1 MNWCLCLLLLSGV
14 LTVCGAPGRGQNE
27 TSEARMT
34 HLDLLRRLTSLRGA
48 DIRKNLRSLRELAMQ
63 HGLIRASDVNRT
75 SVVASREE
83 QSAEMEESSQE
94 TASEPGQDLTATV
107 EGRKKGGGG
116 GGGTNNIVVAGGG
129 GGLGGG
135 HDDISISIEDGGNK
149 KGKGGKKGK
158 KGKKHRRRKRKGWKK
173 HMKKAVPIGVGILA
187 LKALLLHF
195 LLKKLVMATA
205 LSLLLSKKSLLV
217 SSLIAL
223 KLLLQHPHTTDKSE
237 SSKLEVVHIPIRKET
252 GFHKKH
258 QQQKYAAG
266 KLKQLAPPAAPASTA
281 KPSIA
286 FEQFEQFVGADSHP
300 IQHAHQQMADFGGK
314 YIPLGYET
322 NHFHFD
328 ATPASFNG
336 ALAGGAQNV
345 EQFFD
350 DDTDDLQFDRKDD
363 GWDGWSGWNRG
374 EEPKRYQAHEAG
386 YGWDDYGPQ
395 SQDYQQPAP
404 ASSYNYQEH
413 QQQLASSD
421 NRSKYGVVL
430 GEYGGMA
437 GGRQQTVNR
446 RKRKF

>member
-1 MNWCLCLLLLSGV
+1 MNWCRCLLLLSGV
-14 LTVCGAPGRGQNE
+14 LAVCGAPGNGQNE
-27 TSEARMT
+27 TPEARVT
-34 HLDLLRRLTSLRGA
+34 HLDLLRRLTSLRGV

-63 HGLIRASDVNRT
+63 HGLIRASGVNRT

-116 GGGTNNIVVAGGG
+116 GGGSNNIVVANGGG
-129 GGLGGG
+129 GGLGG

-149 KGKGGKKGK
+149 KGKRGKKGK

-223 KLLLQHPHTTDKSE
+223 KLLLQHPHTNDKSE

-281 KPSIA
+281 KPAIA
-286 FEQFEQFVGADSHP
+286 FEQFEQFVDQHP

-328 ATPASFNG
+328 ATPTSFNE
-336 ALAGGAQNV
+336 ALGGAQNV
-345 EQFFD
+345 DQFFD
-350 DDTDDLQFDRKDD
+350 DTDELQFDRKD

-374 EEPKRYQAHEAG
+374 EEPKRYQGHEAG

-395 SQDYQQPAP
+395 PQDYQQPAP
-404 ASSYNYQEH
+404 ASSYNSYQEH
-413 QQQLASSD
+413 QQQLAFAG
-421 NRSKYGVVL
+421 NRSKYGAVL
-430 GEYGGMA
+430 DEYGGVA